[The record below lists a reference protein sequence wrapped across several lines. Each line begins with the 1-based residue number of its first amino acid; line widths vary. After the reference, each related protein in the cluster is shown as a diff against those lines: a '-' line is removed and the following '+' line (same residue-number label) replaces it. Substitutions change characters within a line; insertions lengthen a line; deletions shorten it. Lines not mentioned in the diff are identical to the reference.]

1 MAPQLQPDRFFS
13 IIKRLEELEEL
24 DRVENEKLQEEANV
38 QASIANNLPV
48 LPPPQNVRPPSMQFL
63 ARVLGEEAK
72 EEESPTITHTLS
84 KNPSSSPELES
95 ADSTPTTKQI
105 FFDCDNTLV
114 NTEALAVEA
123 AATVVNK
130 CLADHGIDD
139 KYTVEELVGLYF
151 GFTARKMLG
160 PIARGQGLEL
170 APAQL
175 AQYATYEE
183 DLVIELIHERA
194 QPCAGIERVLEELY
208 AAGEYKLAVVSSS
221 PIRRIR
227 AALESAG
234 IAKYF
239 AHDQVFSAKSSMPT
253 PKSKPDPAIYQYAM
267 ENNKLHP
274 WECIAIEDS
283 RSGAQSATRAGIP
296 CIAYVGAY
304 ATPGQRE
311 QVGQTLAAE
320 GCKAIVHKYTQFLGV
335 FETVKSNVERELN
348 QHKLRAPPKSKE
360 ELWLDFEIWLRE
372 MLHGDEELRKRLW
385 KFMQQPHR

>member
-1 MAPQLQPDRFFS
+1 MAPQPQSDRFAS

-24 DRVENEKLQEEANV
+24 ERFETEKLEEEASV
-38 QASIANNLPV
+38 QASIAKDLPV
-48 LPPPQNVRPPSMQFL
+48 LPSPRNIRPPSMQFL
-63 ARVLGEEAK
+63 ARVLEEEVR
-72 EEESPTITHTLS
+72 EEESAAISHKLS
-84 KNPSSSPELES
+84 MEPNFGTELES
-95 ADSTPTTKQI
+95 AGSTPTTKQI

-130 CLADHGIDD
+130 WLADHGIDD
-139 KYTVEELVGLYF
+139 EYTVEQLIGLYF

-170 APAQL
+170 TPAQL

-194 QPCAGIERVLEELY
+194 QPCAGIERVLAELY
-208 AAGEYKLAVVSSS
+208 TAAEYRLAVVSSS

-227 AALESAG
+227 AALEAAG

-253 PKSKPDPAIYQYAM
+253 PKSKPDPTIYQYAM
-267 ENNKLHP
+267 QKNKVHP

-304 ATPGQRE
+304 STPGQRE
-311 QVGQTLAAE
+311 QVAQTLAAE
-320 GCKAIVHKYTQFLGV
+320 GCKAVIHKYTQFLGI
-335 FETVKSNVERELN
+335 FETVKTNVERELK
-348 QHKLRAPPKSKE
+348 QHRLRAPPC
-360 ELWLDFEIWLRE
+360 
-372 MLHGDEELRKRLW
+372 RKRNCDWTLRFGCERCCMET
-385 KFMQQPHR
+385 KS